1 MMVEKNEFTIRKERK
16 KKVRVFVQIIIL
28 IIILIVAVNALYTF
42 KKYQPFNENNTTFA
56 GDQGFIAL
64 SYLGVDR
71 VGSGSLIGAEQLD
84 EQLNGLKKQ
93 GYVTI
98 TQQDILDYYQKGK
111 LLPKRSVFLA
121 FEDGRRDTAV
131 FTQKILE
138 RLNYKATIFSYPEKF
153 DNNDTK
159 FLLPSELKDLEATT
173 YWELGTNGYR
183 LYFIN
188 VYDRYHNYLGNMNP
202 LEHSMMMSVL
212 GRNYNH
218 YLMDYIRDE
227 NGFPKE
233 SYTAMKNRISYDYKA
248 LEEVYT
254 KEVGYVPQA
263 YVLMH
268 SNTGA
273 FGNNDKVSAVNEY
286 WIKKL
291 FKMNFNR
298 EGYCKNVKSSSLYDL
313 TRMQPQA
320 YWSVNHL
327 LMRIKYD
334 TNDEGIQFINGD
346 MRRHADWDVEKGAAE
361 FKDEAIILTSLP
373 LGSGIMRL
381 KNSEDFKDVIVNLVL
396 RGNKYGQQKIYL
408 RGTDGLKNYVLV
420 NFTNNNL
427 IITESNALVKKEL
440 LKLNLDKFAGRKD
453 ISIEQDKNAVVQKEL
468 ETFARYA
475 QTKEV
480 AQIQAERLK
489 DKYIE
494 NPKTIEE
501 GAPKYEPQLS
511 YHSRSVFKVKIN
523 LKGKKLTV
531 NIDGKDAAKDIIL
544 TNDKAGNIYLGA
556 DWGGYGW
563 SQKNLADDVFDGVF
577 DKLLITENT
586 GADNEKVLY
595 DEHFTGVQGVYASIK
610 RAWMHLIDWFIR
622 NM

>member
-1 MMVEKNEFTIRKERK
+1 MVEKNDFTIRKERK
-16 KKVRVFVQIIIL
+16 KKVRVILQIIIL
-28 IIILIVAVNALYTF
+28 IIIFIVAVNAMYTF
-42 KKYQPFNENNTTFA
+42 KKYKPFNENDTTYA

-71 VGSGSLIGAEQLD
+71 VGSGSLIGEEQLD

-111 LLPKRSVFLA
+111 LLPKHAVFLA

-248 LEEVYT
+248 LEDIYT

-298 EGYCKNVKSSSLYDL
+298 EGYCKNVKSSSIYDL

-334 TNDEGIQFINGD
+334 TNDKDIQFITGD
-346 MRRHADWDVEKGAAE
+346 RQRQADWEVEKGAAE

-381 KNSEDFKDVIVNLVL
+381 KNSEDFRDVIVNVVL

-408 RGTDGLKNYVLV
+408 RGSDGLKNYVLV
-420 NFTNNNL
+420 NFINNNL
-427 IITESNALVKKEL
+427 VITESTASVKKEL
-440 LKLNLDKFAGRKD
+440 LKLNLDKLAGLKD
-453 ISIEQDKNAVVQKEL
+453 ISIEQDKNAVIQKEL

-475 QTKEV
+475 QTTEIAK
-480 AQIQAERLK
+480 IQAERLK

-494 NPKTIEE
+494 NPKTIQE
-501 GAPKYEPQLS
+501 GAPKYNPQLS
-511 YHSRSVFKVKIN
+511 YHSRSVLKVKIY
-523 LKGKKLTV
+523 LKGDKLTV
-531 NIDGKDAAKDIIL
+531 NIDGKDAAKDITL
-544 TNDKAGNIYLGA
+544 TNSKPGNIYLGA

-586 GADNEKVLY
+586 GAEKEKVLY
-595 DEHFTGVQGVYASIK
+595 DEHFTGVQGVYITIK
-610 RAWMHLIDWFIR
+610 RAWIHLIDWFIR